1 MSNFILFQF
10 FKWADEYQANKTG
23 SKEVGQ
29 KSSSKLTVSSPD
41 SLMTFLKSHVSWKS
55 LGLFRAECNTVS
67 CCCWPSLTPNG
78 LKWLQNRNKD
88 DDGEGK
94 GDDEGDYD
102 NDAADDF
109 ENPNSKNQIYN
120 LEH

>member
-1 MSNFILFQF
+1 M
-10 FKWADEYQANKTG
+10 
-23 SKEVGQ
+23 
-29 KSSSKLTVSSPD
+29 
-41 SLMTFLKSHVSWKS
+41 
-55 LGLFRAECNTVS
+55 S